1 VVTAP
6 PRLAEPARPSRTAA
20 VEASWTPI
28 LSAGSRTTTTLY
40 RVSPVEDLNEKKGE
54 RKMLNVWGRL
64 KFTRNDI
71 QDLFRDMLG
80 CEHNQPVSFCLQQA
94 NTPNVSNVHIT

>member
-1 VVTAP
+1 
-6 PRLAEPARPSRTAA
+6 
-20 VEASWTPI
+20 
-28 LSAGSRTTTTLY
+28 
-40 RVSPVEDLNEKKGE
+40 
-54 RKMLNVWGRL
+54 MLNVWGRL